1 MNEIKHILKKLRLSG
16 ILIGLEDR
24 VAYAKAHKLA
34 FVEFL
39 ELVLQDELTRRQ
51 HNGLARRIRNAKGN
65 DDQTLERFDWDTGIS
80 VDRDMLKELFSL
92 EFIDRH
98 ENVILCGPV
107 GVGKTFLAN
116 ALAHS
121 ACRRGKKV
129 IMERAKKIF
138 TTLRQSRTD
147 NSFEKELVR
156 FLGPD
161 LLVIDD
167 LGLQKFTPQEASD
180 FYEIVVERHARAST
194 IITSNREVGEWESLF
209 DDPILANSALD
220 RIAHNA
226 YQLIIDGESYR
237 NKYHRASK
245 DQRNDDSRDS
255 NA

>member
-1 MNEIKHILKKLRLSG
+1 MNELKHILKQLRLSG
-16 ILIGLEDR
+16 ILITLTDR
-24 VAYAKAHKLA
+24 ISYAKATKLA
-34 FVEFL
+34 YMEFL
-39 ELVLQDELTRRQ
+39 ELVLSDELSRRRHNSLTRRMK
-51 HNGLARRIRNAKGN
+51 AASVNAE
-65 DDQTLERFDWDTGIS
+65 QTLERFDWDSGVSI
-80 VDRDMLKELFSL
+80 DREMLKDLFSL

-129 IMERAKKIF
+129 IMARAKKIF
-138 TTLRQSRTD
+138 KSLLQSRAD

-156 FLGPD
+156 FIGPD

-167 LGLQKFTPQEASD
+167 LGLQKLSPQEAND
-180 FYEIVVERHARAST
+180 FYEIVVERHGRAST
-194 IITSNREVGEWESLF
+194 IITSNRHVEEWEALF

-226 YQLIIDGESYR
+226 YQLIIEGESYR
-237 NKYHRASK
+237 NRFN
-245 DQRNDDSRDS
+245 RS
-255 NA
+255 NRGGQSEDEES

>member
-1 MNEIKHILKKLRLSG
+1 MNELKHILKQFRLSG
-16 ILIGLEDR
+16 ILITLTDR
-24 VAYAKAHKLA
+24 ISCAKATKLA
-34 FVEFL
+34 YMEFL
-39 ELVLQDELTRRQ
+39 ELVLSDELSRRRHNSLTRRMK
-51 HNGLARRIRNAKGN
+51 AASVNAE
-65 DDQTLERFDWDTGIS
+65 QTLERFDWDSGVSI
-80 VDRDMLKELFSL
+80 DREMLKDLFSL

-129 IMERAKKIF
+129 IMARAKKIF
-138 TTLRQSRTD
+138 KSLLQSRAD

-156 FLGPD
+156 FIGPD

-167 LGLQKFTPQEASD
+167 LGLQKLSPQEAND
-180 FYEIVVERHARAST
+180 FYEIVVERHGRAST
-194 IITSNREVGEWESLF
+194 IITSNRHVEEWEALF

-226 YQLIIDGESYR
+226 YQLIIEGESYR
-237 NKYHRASK
+237 NRFN
-245 DQRNDDSRDS
+245 RS
-255 NA
+255 NRGGQSEDEES